1 MFDALKRHWDAQ
13 KQQPIMALFEA
24 KNRAEQFSVQADDLL
39 LDYSKTRIDAIAR
52 KGLLDLAQA
61 RGLEE
66 RRLDMFQGAAL
77 NETEGRAV
85 LHSALRNLDGPDVF
99 VNGHNVMPDVQE
111 ALQRMTHFSE
121 DLRRGRFQGPGG
133 PITDIVNIGIGGS
146 DLGPAMACL
155 ALAPYHDGPKC
166 HFVSNV
172 DGAHLHDILQNL
184 DPTRSLFIIASKT
197 FTTIETMTNAQ
208 TAKAWLAQ
216 HVTDP
221 GAQFVALS

>member
-1 MFDALKRHWDAQ
+1 MQTFGYFWGRKTPSVRAGAKLACARGTYYGRACRHHGALGRLTSIALGKSKGIRMFDALKRHWDAQ

-111 ALQRMTHFSE
+111 ALQRMTRFSE
-121 DLRRGRFQGPGG
+121 DLRRGR
-133 PITDIVNIGIGGS
+133 
-146 DLGPAMACL
+146 
-155 ALAPYHDGPKC
+155 
-166 HFVSNV
+166 
-172 DGAHLHDILQNL
+172 
-184 DPTRSLFIIASKT
+184 
-197 FTTIETMTNAQ
+197 
-208 TAKAWLAQ
+208 
-216 HVTDP
+216 
-221 GAQFVALS
+221 